1 MLRKLEGKQVLKMI
15 RKLESKIDL
24 QMKGNKKEIKN
35 LFTHMEA
42 AFLKEIPTANFEKL
56 ITYESAVRENS

>member
-1 MLRKLEGKQVLKMI
+1 VLKMI